1 MEKRDYLLLKI
12 SEDYPTE
19 EFPFTDTIERLLD
32 LLYLQQEN
40 FDDIWFKIHQIL
52 ENNPNKILSLIYTI
66 IVSEEIDNRD
76 MIYQSI
82 QDIPPDLYYKKIQ
95 RIKDR
100 IKNTKISTIPKNTD
114 DGEMMRVIVH
124 NENLRPIWQ
133 E

>member
-52 ENNPNKILSLIYTI
+52 ENHPNKILSLIYTI

>member
-95 RIKDR
+95 QIKDR
-100 IKNTKISTIPKNTD
+100 IRNTKISTIPKNTD
-114 DGEMMRVIVH
+114 DAEMMRVIVN